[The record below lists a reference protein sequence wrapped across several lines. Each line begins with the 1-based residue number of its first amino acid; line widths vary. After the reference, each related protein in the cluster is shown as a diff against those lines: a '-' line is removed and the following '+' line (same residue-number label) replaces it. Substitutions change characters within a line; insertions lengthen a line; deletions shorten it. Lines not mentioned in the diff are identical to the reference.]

1 MTLTPYK
8 RKAFYYETDR
18 MDIIH
23 HSNYVRWLEEA
34 RVDLMEQLG
43 CPFHEI
49 EERGIVSPVLSVE
62 THYKYPVRFGDE
74 FEVRCKLS
82 KFNGC
87 AYELD
92 YEVFDLTTQKTACL
106 AHTSH
111 CFTSPDLKPV
121 RLKNIIPIST
131 RNSYPHIRQVKNKQ
145 KMYSSREETRE
156 LYFCVKM
163 TDVTCHEESNPST
176 PSRHFSKL
184 HKPSFAQR
192 HSEHSISNAFL
203 SILLL
208 SLVSALR

>member
-8 RKAFYYETDR
+8 RKAFYYETHR
-18 MDIIH
+18 KEIIH
-23 HSNYVRWLEEA
+23 QSKNVRCIEA
-34 RVDLMEQLG
+34 NRVKLMEQLG

-111 CFTSPDLKPV
+111 CFTTSALKPV
-121 RLKNIIPIST
+121 RLKN
-131 RNSYPHIRQVKNKQ
+131 KQ
-145 KMYSSREETRE
+145 KKCTAPE
-156 LYFCVKM
+156 
-163 TDVTCHEESNPST
+163 
-176 PSRHFSKL
+176 
-184 HKPSFAQR
+184 
-192 HSEHSISNAFL
+192 FL
-203 SILLL
+203 LGSCTF
-208 SLVSALR
+208 V

>member
-111 CFTSPDLKPV
+111 CFTNPDLKPV
-121 RLKNIIPIST
+121 RLKKH
-131 RNSYPHIRQVKNKQ
+131 YPDIYEK
-145 KMYSSREETRE
+145 
-156 LYFCVKM
+156 
-163 TDVTCHEESNPST
+163 
-176 PSRHFSKL
+176 
-184 HKPSFAQR
+184 
-192 HSEHSISNAFL
+192 FL
-203 SILLL
+203 SAYEA
-208 SLVSALR
+208 SEE

>member
-111 CFTSPDLKPV
+111 CFTTSDLKPV
-121 RLKNIIPIST
+121 RLKKH
-131 RNSYPHIRQVKNKQ
+131 YPDIYEKVLSAYQA
-145 KMYSSREETRE
+145 SEE
-156 LYFCVKM
+156 
-163 TDVTCHEESNPST
+163 
-176 PSRHFSKL
+176 
-184 HKPSFAQR
+184 
-192 HSEHSISNAFL
+192 
-203 SILLL
+203 
-208 SLVSALR
+208 

>member
-49 EERGIVSPVLSVE
+49 EARGIVSPVLSVE

-111 CFTSPDLKPV
+111 CFTTSDLKPV
-121 RLKNIIPIST
+121 RLKKHYPDIYEKFCCSPRKIRKTQKCGIT
-131 RNSYPHIRQVKNKQ
+131 RN
-145 KMYSSREETRE
+145 
-156 LYFCVKM
+156 
-163 TDVTCHEESNPST
+163 
-176 PSRHFSKL
+176 
-184 HKPSFAQR
+184 
-192 HSEHSISNAFL
+192 
-203 SILLL
+203 
-208 SLVSALR
+208 

>member
-49 EERGIVSPVLSVE
+49 EARGIVSPVLSVE

-82 KFNGC
+82 KFTMKS
-87 AYELD
+87 
-92 YEVFDLTTQKTACL
+92 LTLPLRKQPALPTPPTA
-106 AHTSH
+106 
-111 CFTSPDLKPV
+111 SPP
-121 RLKNIIPIST
+121 PT
-131 RNSYPHIRQVKNKQ
+131 
-145 KMYSSREETRE
+145 
-156 LYFCVKM
+156 
-163 TDVTCHEESNPST
+163 
-176 PSRHFSKL
+176 
-184 HKPSFAQR
+184 
-192 HSEHSISNAFL
+192 
-203 SILLL
+203 L
-208 SLVSALR
+208 SL

>member
-87 AYELD
+87 PFHIYIL
-92 YEVFDLTTQKTACL
+92 VFYITLRKQPALPTPPTA
-106 AHTSH
+106 
-111 CFTSPDLKPV
+111 SPAP
-121 RLKNIIPIST
+121 T
-131 RNSYPHIRQVKNKQ
+131 
-145 KMYSSREETRE
+145 
-156 LYFCVKM
+156 
-163 TDVTCHEESNPST
+163 
-176 PSRHFSKL
+176 
-184 HKPSFAQR
+184 
-192 HSEHSISNAFL
+192 
-203 SILLL
+203 L
-208 SLVSALR
+208 SL